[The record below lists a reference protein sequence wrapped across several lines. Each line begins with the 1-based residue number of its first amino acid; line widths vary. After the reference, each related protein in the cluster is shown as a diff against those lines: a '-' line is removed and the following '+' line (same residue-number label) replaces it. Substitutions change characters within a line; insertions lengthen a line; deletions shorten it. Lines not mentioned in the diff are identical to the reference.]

1 MDRQSS
7 IRSAWRNLKDAHGDI
22 FTIFRDLKWLIAI
35 SFIACLAL
43 YLPDQV
49 RELYRVSAANGGST
63 ALKQLAAIF
72 AIGLSIWFGAF
83 QIATET
89 SNRIDATKP
98 WTVWFLRIL
107 PIALGMLPML
117 AAIVAQLLSRPALN
131 GLGGEDLE
139 ALRQVGNIFRI
150 QENALSDD
158 GIILIILALASA
170 ALAIAFV
177 FRAWR
182 SRDTALVFSAN
193 ANRRYFS
200 RPLYGLATIC
210 VIALVTVFF
219 IAMPDRLPQAL
230 GSFGVFALF
239 IVCLTFFSV
248 HASLLTIKHR
258 VPYIPLICGVALVIG
273 VIGGDNHEIR
283 TIYTTATTSE
293 LPRISAKEAFTQ
305 WVTQPD
311 RVANIK
317 RAEIYP
323 VFVVSAQG
331 GGLYAAYNTAT
342 FLARLIDL
350 CPGFRRHLFAISS
363 VSGGSVGAA
372 VFASA
377 LRLSDGAQSSIS
389 NSAIVTGLGD
399 GSCKTIST
407 FLSHSQELFTLDTPG
422 VIEQRVQQ
430 VLGNDFL
437 APLVAGSL
445 FPDFTQLFIP
455 VPIGPFD
462 RARTLEYTLEN
473 ALDRIA
479 DDSNV
484 SSNILKEDYQLHWSP
499 ENGMPALIMNSTD
512 AGSGKRVLIS
522 PFDIGTNSKDSDL
535 CMLANKSSSQ
545 ESKSTSLHFRLS
557 TAAFI
562 SARFPWVTPAAT
574 VTLDNNCITKNSEAR
589 LVDGGYVDNSGVE
602 TALNLIDTIQS
613 TIDPTIAHKIKIYH
627 ISLSGGDFPDHGAF
641 SFGDLMEPI
650 RALLSS
656 RTSRAYIALNRA
668 QLRARKN
675 DLNDIPSTFSRVD
688 LQNYFYSLPLGWALS
703 EKTRDIISLDSGRF
717 WDCHPG
723 KELAQSDPHLSKA
736 DCEIMQVYH
745 LLNHSV
751 PDALRDYEDKETIFG
766 ADS

>member
-1 MDRQSS
+1 
-7 IRSAWRNLKDAHGDI
+7 
-22 FTIFRDLKWLIAI
+22 
-35 SFIACLAL
+35 
-43 YLPDQV
+43 
-49 RELYRVSAANGGST
+49 
-63 ALKQLAAIF
+63 
-72 AIGLSIWFGAF
+72 
-83 QIATET
+83 
-89 SNRIDATKP
+89 
-98 WTVWFLRIL
+98 
-107 PIALGMLPML
+107 
-117 AAIVAQLLSRPALN
+117 
-131 GLGGEDLE
+131 
-139 ALRQVGNIFRI
+139 
-150 QENALSDD
+150 LSDD
-158 GIILIILALASA
+158 GIILITLALASA

-479 DDSNV
+479 DDSM
-484 SSNILKEDYQLHWSP
+484 SP
-499 ENGMPALIMNSTD
+499 LI
-512 AGSGKRVLIS
+512 
-522 PFDIGTNSKDSDL
+522 F
-535 CMLANKSSSQ
+535 
-545 ESKSTSLHFRLS
+545 
-557 TAAFI
+557 
-562 SARFPWVTPAAT
+562 
-574 VTLDNNCITKNSEAR
+574 
-589 LVDGGYVDNSGVE
+589 
-602 TALNLIDTIQS
+602 
-613 TIDPTIAHKIKIYH
+613 
-627 ISLSGGDFPDHGAF
+627 
-641 SFGDLMEPI
+641 
-650 RALLSS
+650 
-656 RTSRAYIALNRA
+656 
-668 QLRARKN
+668 
-675 DLNDIPSTFSRVD
+675 
-688 LQNYFYSLPLGWALS
+688 
-703 EKTRDIISLDSGRF
+703 
-717 WDCHPG
+717 
-723 KELAQSDPHLSKA
+723 
-736 DCEIMQVYH
+736 
-745 LLNHSV
+745 
-751 PDALRDYEDKETIFG
+751 
-766 ADS
+766 